1 MTSFQ
6 GGGDSNKSMNDAINS
21 TQQEAKHL
29 SKNNNSQ
36 PNEIKTSVVNTGQQH
51 DEMLYT
57 KASSKLQMNDVEIN
71 TFQRDKRVSLT
82 VRPRI
87 YNTDNDNSMMRRVI
101 DILGGLGDGNLFN
114 YCLKSYGIIFPYTPQ
129 ISGLGKTV
137 TYESVDIPHSNLKFN
152 QYKNTSS
159 NDISLKA
166 KFTADTRK
174 NALHMLSALWFLNAC
189 SMSKFGKSEGN
200 DAGLPPPILYLSGY
214 NNMIDNIP
222 VVISSFNYS
231 LDDKLH
237 YVEINLNDEEF
248 DDTKNFNNKN
258 LTYWV
263 PTEMDFDI
271 KLKVQPNLRKVFNQW
286 SLNKYKS
293 GELFLNNMESRN
305 PGGEYIP
312 SGWTW

>member
-1 MTSFQ
+1 MSAKNNSIEVNGVNNPQ
-6 GGGDSNKSMNDAINS
+6 KNINS
-21 TQQEAKHL
+21 VGESYEFTGTDEE
-29 SKNNNSQ
+29 NSLVAQ
-36 PNEIKTSVVNTGQQH
+36 ATMKYGDTTMQNVGSTYIK
-51 DEMLYT
+51 EM
-57 KASSKLQMNDVEIN
+57 
-71 TFQRDKRVSLT
+71 DKRVSLT
-82 VRPRI
+82 VRPR
-87 YNTDNDNSMMRRVI
+87 YFDNNSENSLETRVK
-101 DILGGLGDGNLFN
+101 DILSGGIDNGLLFE
-114 YCLKSYGIIFPYTPQ
+114 YCKESFGIIFPYTPQ

-166 KFTADTRK
+166 KFTADTL
-174 NALHMLSALWFLNAC
+174 NNGLHMLSAIWFLNAC

-214 NNMIDNIP
+214 NKMIDNIP
-222 VVISSFNYS
+222 VIITKFDYN
-231 LDDKLH
+231 LDDKLY
-237 YVEINLNDEEF
+237 YVKLDVP
-248 DDTKNFNNKN
+248 NKKD

-263 PTEMDFDI
+263 PTELDI
-271 KLKVQPNLRKVFNQW
+271 TINLKVQPNLRKVYNQW

>member
-1 MTSFQ
+1 MSAKNNSNEVNGFNNPQ
-6 GGGDSNKSMNDAINS
+6 ININSVGDSYEFTGSVEENLAVA
-21 TQQEAKHL
+21 QEIMKYGDNTMQKVGSSYIENYKKIL
-29 SKNNNSQ
+29 M
-36 PNEIKTSVVNTGQQH
+36 SV
-51 DEMLYT
+51 
-57 KASSKLQMNDVEIN
+57 
-71 TFQRDKRVSLT
+71 DKRVSLT
-82 VRPRI
+82 VRPRT
-87 YNTDNDNSMMRRVI
+87 YNVDDSSLMKRVK
-101 DILGGLGDGNLFN
+101 DILKTKIGNDLLFHV
-114 YCLKSYGIIFPYTPQ
+114 CEESFGIIFPYTPQ

-166 KFTADTRK
+166 KFTADTL
-174 NALHMLSALWFLNAC
+174 NNGLQMLSAVWFLNAC

-214 NNMIDNIP
+214 NKMIDNIP
-222 VVISSFNYS
+222 VVITKFDYS

-237 YVEINLNDEEF
+237 YVKLDVQ
-248 DDTKNFNNKN
+248 NKEN

-263 PTEMDFDI
+263 PTELDI
-271 KLKVQPNLRKVFNQW
+271 TINLKVQPNLRKVYNQW

-293 GELFLNNMESRN
+293 GELFLNNMKSRN